1 MVHLKTRKKMIETK
15 KGFTNRNLFCGY
27 ELSIKEQEYLIRS
40 TQNEFLKPII
50 ERRTPLEL
58 VNETRKVI
66 KYSKKWLNL

>member
-1 MVHLKTRKKMIETK
+1 MPYTP
-15 KGFTNRNLFCGY
+15 KGLRNKNLFCGHK
-27 ELSIKEQEYLIRS
+27 LNRKEQNYLIRA
-40 TQNEFLKPII
+40 TMAEFLKPII